1 MYKIKI
7 LIVAFF
13 KMRTTPNNAT
23 LTQFTNINT
32 MFFRSVKIKDLKCR
46 TSTQFLLTCS
56 CRKLLNTPLKTCST
70 INEYDFFVPR
80 TWDQV
85 KFAPCSFQR
94 ISKARR
100 AITLPGR
107 KSFYL
112 VVAFPENLFRQT
124 SIRVADALVWK
135 PSIRLFAFL

>member
-1 MYKIKI
+1 MNMISLCPVHGTK
-7 LIVAFF
+7 LNLHLAAF
-13 KMRTTPNNAT
+13 
-23 LTQFTNINT
+23 
-32 MFFRSVKIKDLKCR
+32 SVFLKR
-46 TSTQFLLTCS
+46 
-56 CRKLLNTPLKTCST
+56 
-70 INEYDFFVPR
+70 
-80 TWDQV
+80 
-85 KFAPCSFQR
+85 A
-94 ISKARR
+94 